1 MKNNMLNFFKK
12 TPKGYRGI
20 STPEQIRQLL
30 SLVDG
35 AKTTV
40 ELFKAESPYQIK
52 WKEEWLKTARELLKL
67 AENNSN

>member
-1 MKNNMLNFFKK
+1 MKN
-12 TPKGYRGI
+12 YREI
-20 STPEQIRQLL
+20 YNSEQIIQLL

-35 AKTTV
+35 AKVTI

-67 AENNSN
+67 ADNSN